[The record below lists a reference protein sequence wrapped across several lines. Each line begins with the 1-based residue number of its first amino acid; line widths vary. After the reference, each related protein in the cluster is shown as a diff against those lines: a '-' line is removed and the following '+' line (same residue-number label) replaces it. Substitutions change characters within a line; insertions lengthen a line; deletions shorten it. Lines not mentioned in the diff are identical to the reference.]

1 MVDVLI
7 ENPMLLLFVV
17 AATGYLIGGL
27 SIGGFRL
34 GVAAVLFV
42 GLAIGSLD
50 PEMRLPDV
58 IFQLGLIV
66 FVYTVGLAGGPGFF
80 AAFRRKGLRDN
91 VFVLAVIVGAAGLV
105 VAAARLFDLTGG
117 QAAGLLSGSLTN
129 TPALAGVLQTITE
142 TTSAAQ
148 LDAAIAEPV
157 VAYSVAYPMGVLAM
171 ILAIFVLQ
179 RLWHIDYADEA
190 HGLRDLGVVGEELQD
205 RTVLVAH
212 DLGAVTVSELM
223 KQPVFQHVLFGRLR
237 RDDHL
242 EVVTGRTTIAPGDVV
257 SVIGADDD
265 VARVIEHL
273 GEASD
278 EALMLDRAE
287 IDFRRIFVSSNDV
300 VGRRL
305 RDLRLSERFGAVVTR
320 LRRGDV
326 DVLAEP
332 HMVLQ
337 PGDRV
342 RVVAP
347 RDNMAAVTSFFG
359 DSYRSLSEI
368 DVGVFGL
375 GIALG
380 LLVGL
385 IPIPLPG
392 GTTFE
397 LGLAGGPLV
406 VGLIVGALGRTGP
419 IVWQLPYNANLTLRQ
434 VGVILFLA
442 GVGTRSGYSFA
453 STFADGGLVIFFAGA
468 VITSLAAVVT
478 LVVGHKVLK
487 ISMSVLSGMLAGLQ
501 TQPAVLAFAGEQ
513 AGTELPNLG
522 YAAVYPVATISKILI
537 AQILLTSLP

>member
-1 MVDVLI
+1 MIDVLI
-7 ENPMLLLFVV
+7 DNPMLLLFVV
-17 AATGYLIGGL
+17 AASGYLIGSL

-50 PEMRLPDV
+50 EDMRLPDV

-105 VAAARLFDLTGG
+105 VAAAQLFDLTGA

-142 TTSAAQ
+142 TTSAAR

-171 ILAIFVLQ
+171 ILAIYVLQ
-179 RLWHIDYADEA
+179 RVWRIDYAAEA
-190 HGLRDLGVVGEELQD
+190 HELRDLGVVGEELHD
-205 RTVLVAH
+205 RTVRVSR
-212 DLGAVTVSELM
+212 DLGGISVADLM
-223 KQPVFQHVLFGRLR
+223 RKPVFQHVLFGRVR
-237 RDDHL
+237 RDDRL
-242 EVVTGRTTIAPGDVV
+242 DVVTGRTAIAPGDLV
-257 SVIGADDD
+257 SVIGAEED
-265 VARVIEHL
+265 VARVIDHL
-273 GEASD
+273 GEESG
-278 EALMLDRAE
+278 EVLMLDRAE
-287 IDFRRIFVSSNDV
+287 IDFRRIFVSSNET
-300 VGRRL
+300 VGRRI

-326 DVLAEP
+326 DLLAEP
-332 HMVLQ
+332 DMVLQ

-347 RDNMAAVTSFFG
+347 RDTLSAVTSFFG

-392 GTTFE
+392 GTSFE

-406 VGLIVGALGRTGP
+406 VGLAVGALGRTGP
-419 IVWQLPYNANLTLRQ
+419 VVWQLPYNANLTLRQ

-442 GVGTRSGYSFA
+442 GVGTRSGHSFA

-468 VITSLAAVVT
+468 VITALAAVVT

-487 ISMSVLSGMLAGLQ
+487 ISMSVLTGMLAGLQ

-537 AQILLTSLP
+537 AQVLLTSLP